1 MDKKM
6 KPMSQAEI
14 DYENEPVSP
23 EAIQEMLDKKMRV
36 KNEAA
41 YNKARE
47 YSLGSPDKVK
57 PVKKAKG
64 GMVKSSA
71 SRRADGCAVKGKT
84 KGRMV

>member
-1 MDKKM
+1 MADKM
-6 KPMSQAEI
+6 KPNFDEDYVDMNDPKIKEAMQRAE
-14 DYENEPVSP
+14 DE
-23 EAIQEMLDKKMRV
+23 KMRV

-41 YNKARE
+41 YSKARE